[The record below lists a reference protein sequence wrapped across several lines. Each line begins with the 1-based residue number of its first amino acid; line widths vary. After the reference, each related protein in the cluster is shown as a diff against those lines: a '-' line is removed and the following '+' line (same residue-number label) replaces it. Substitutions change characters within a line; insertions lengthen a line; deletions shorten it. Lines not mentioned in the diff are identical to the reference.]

1 MNKTILYVNY
11 EGESAVPIIEA
22 LRIEEYEVIEVG
34 HDIEAVE
41 YVESH
46 KIDMLILDYGSK
58 GNEFE
63 VISQLRTRMGF
74 FLILILS
81 DIMMSEKIIKG
92 FAAGANEYITKPVQI
107 EIVLVRIRNL
117 FNLIE
122 IENTENNLPIT
133 IGELYIDPRS
143 RMVRRNT
150 QSIELT
156 PKEYD
161 LLLYLARHV
170 NQVCSRE
177 RILKLVWKYDYSLGT
192 NVVDVYIRYLRLK
205 IDKGH
210 RHKMIHTSRGVGYI
224 LIGE

>member
-1 MNKTILYVNY
+1 MNY

-22 LRIEEYEVIEVG
+22 LRIEKYEVIEVG

-41 YVESH
+41 YVNIHE
-46 KIDMLILDYGSK
+46 IDMLILDYGSA
-58 GNEFE
+58 GNQLG
-63 VISQLRTRMGF
+63 VIRQLRTRISF
-74 FLILILS
+74 FPIMILS
-81 DIMMSEKIIKG
+81 NMMLSENIVEG
-92 FAAGANEYITKPVQI
+92 FAAGANEYITKPVET

-117 FNLIE
+117 FNLLE
-122 IENTENNLPIT
+122 IQHHENDLPIT
-133 IGELYIDPRS
+133 IGELHIDPRS
-143 RMVRRNT
+143 RRVQRNT

-177 RILKLVWKYDYSLGT
+177 QILKLVWEYDYSLGT
-192 NVVDVYIRYLRLK
+192 NVVDVYVRYLRLK

-210 RHKMIHTSRGVGYI
+210 RHKMIQTSRGIGYM
-224 LIGE
+224 LVAE